1 MIIKAVEADNTIRLL
16 RDIPGA
22 LHLVEL
28 FLPRSLKQA
37 REQHTKFANEMT
49 ERYVTLRCPCTY
61 LVTY

>member
-28 FLPRSLKQA
+28 LLPRSLKES

-49 ERYVTLRCPCTY
+49 ERCVALRH
-61 LVTY
+61 